1 MNKTRSQPCE
11 DDFGGEDSDSNI
23 AKLEMKHT
31 CAKGR
36 VLSFT
41 SGSGGDSLK
50 KEPVGLNPDRG
61 QGVSRKPEVGK
72 WPWAW
77 GTA

>member
-1 MNKTRSQPCE
+1 MRAE
-11 DDFGGEDSDSNI
+11 
-23 AKLEMKHT
+23 
-31 CAKGR
+31 GR